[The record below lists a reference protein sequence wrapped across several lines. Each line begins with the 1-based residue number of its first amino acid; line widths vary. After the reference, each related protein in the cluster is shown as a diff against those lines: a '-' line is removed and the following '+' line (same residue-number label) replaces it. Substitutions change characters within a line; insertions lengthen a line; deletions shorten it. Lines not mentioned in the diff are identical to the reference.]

1 MTKKQKKIITITSIA
16 MLIIIY
22 FISNFVRLKI
32 IEIKF
37 DRYNNE
43 FTEIYSQLINT
54 IDIKNLDTALTEEN
68 LDKVAKLEELIPKMD
83 SLRTDK
89 TFFEL
94 VAAKNF
100 YLDIKDSFEKAKYWE
115 NMSDTEKLEVQ
126 MILIGNKSIIN
137 ISNGT
142 KHKK

>member
-16 MLIIIY
+16 MLIMIY

-37 DRYNNE
+37 DKYNNE
-43 FTEIYSQLINT
+43 FTEIYSELINT

-68 LDKVAKLEELIPKMD
+68 LDKVSKLEELIPKMD

-137 ISNGT
+137 ISNGS